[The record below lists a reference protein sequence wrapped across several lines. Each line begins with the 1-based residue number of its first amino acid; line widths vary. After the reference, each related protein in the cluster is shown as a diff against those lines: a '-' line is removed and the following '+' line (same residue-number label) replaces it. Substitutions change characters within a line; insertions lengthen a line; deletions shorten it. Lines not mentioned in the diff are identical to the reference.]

1 MCSNQKS
8 AAKIDFYL
16 RNTCCTGVF
25 RHFSEYTPP
34 SFLSCCRDLGSSCRC
49 LCARGDYLPVLQYRQ
64 ARQQETRTEIAPID
78 AAIDDCSRAL
88 NPPRPQGFSQLIVT
102 PIARPHLAFYQLAR
116 FLPPFLH
123 RLRFS
128 LRSAGF
134 GVNGYRTTDSFH
146 VRTTQ
151 FSENCKR
158 QLESILARSHSSWL
172 HLCPIFKEVTTHA

>member
-1 MCSNQKS
+1 MCCNPKS
-8 AAKIDFYL
+8 AAKIVYYL
-16 RNTCCTGVF
+16 RNPCCAGVF
-25 RHFSEYTPP
+25 KHFAEYISP
-34 SFLSCCRDLGSSCRC
+34 SFLCCCRDLGSTCRC
-49 LCARGDYLPVLQYRQ
+49 LFARGDPLPVLQYRQ

-88 NPPRPQGFSQLIVT
+88 NPLRPQGFSQLSVP

-134 GVNGYRTTDSFH
+134 GTNENRTADSFH

-151 FSENCKR
+151 FSENSKR
-158 QLESILARSHSSWL
+158 QLESILAHCDSGGL
-172 HLCPIFKEVTTHA
+172 YLCPNQIEVITHA